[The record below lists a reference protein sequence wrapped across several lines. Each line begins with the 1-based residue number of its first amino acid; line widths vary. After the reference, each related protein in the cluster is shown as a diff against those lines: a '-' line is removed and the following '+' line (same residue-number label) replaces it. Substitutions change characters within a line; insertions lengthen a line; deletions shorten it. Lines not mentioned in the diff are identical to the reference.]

1 MTSTET
7 QALELLEQRSESAFL
22 VTGVLILASLVVPVG
37 LNRFTDWS
45 WVPGLVLIA
54 LAVVSVSVGLFGLYP
69 QVNDCTPKLAL
80 AGIGAA
86 TIAGIAALGLLALV
100 GTAIGGDTDL
110 SLAVVDPMRVF
121 VLLGLLMA
129 GGVSLGLLLFGV
141 AIRQIESAS
150 RTVGRLLIA
159 GGGALLVPVIGEFF
173 DLMFGVNTSS
183 WLLFPAIVGL
193 ALDTV
198 AVGYSLRIRRIS
210 PE

>member
-1 MTSTET
+1 MMTSTET
-7 QALELLEQRSESAFL
+7 QALELLEQRRESAFV

-150 RTVGRLLIA
+150 RTVGDYL
-159 GGGALLVPVIGEFF
+159 
-173 DLMFGVNTSS
+173 
-183 WLLFPAIVGL
+183 
-193 ALDTV
+193 
-198 AVGYSLRIRRIS
+198 S
-210 PE
+210 PEVGHYLSQ